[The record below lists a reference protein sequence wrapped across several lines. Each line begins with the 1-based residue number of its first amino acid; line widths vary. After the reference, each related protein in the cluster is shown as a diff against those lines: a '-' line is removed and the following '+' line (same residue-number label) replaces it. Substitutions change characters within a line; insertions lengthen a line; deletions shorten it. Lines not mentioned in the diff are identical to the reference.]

1 MREPEALSHIWPG
14 GLGDEN
20 SSTHRSWVQPF
31 AEAGGNVKAEHVLG
45 LSYSL
50 TKLEARCFLTQSGF
64 CNYLLLRLVL

>member
-1 MREPEALSHIWPG
+1 MCLCVVIPSSVVKELEALSRIWPG

-31 AEAGGNVKAEHVLG
+31 AKAGGNVKAEHVLG

-50 TKLEARCFLTQSGF
+50 TKLEA
-64 CNYLLLRLVL
+64 